1 MLDSCLQQES
11 TSHKWWT
18 RAEFKR
24 LGCNKP
30 FAAAIFVTDVMV
42 QQSLKGHAASGL
54 AWQQDVVKSWF
65 TNGEEASTFVLRA
78 NKFLREHFV
87 NGTSVVTQVVETQ
100 SYVALMRMTNLAS
113 LLLFEYLDTRKLQD
127 TAASGAKGGS
137 SSLFRG
143 FRMFV
148 SSSRCVFSLTP
159 ADVPAPGARPTVL
172 QGLKCL
178 ARLSAPAWELLG
190 PMKAAREY
198 VEEEAQAVE
207 ENADICLKPEDFD
220 SDKDESGANDSPL
233 LTAPKAKEAE
243 LEARTEVS
251 DQNDLFQAC
260 AGGHLEIV
268 KRLVEQARVLLTAET
283 KNGSQPIHIA
293 CFEGHLELVKWLA
306 DEGGVSLTAE
316 DNDGG
321 QPIHCACVNGHL
333 EVVKWLAALDG
344 VSLTAEAKTGWQPI
358 HCACDNGHLKV
369 VKWLA
374 EQDRVSLTAEAND
387 GEQPIHCACCKG
399 HLELGQ
405 VAGEA
410 GRGVAGR

>member
-1 MLDSCLQQES
+1 MWS
-11 TSHKWWT
+11 
-18 RAEFKR
+18 
-24 LGCNKP
+24 NK
-30 FAAAIFVTDVMV
+30 
-42 QQSLKGHAASGL
+42 
-54 AWQQDVVKSWF
+54 VVGSWF
-65 TNGEEASTFVLRA
+65 CDDDETADDFLLRGSR
-78 NKFLREHFV
+78 FLRDHIRHSMCILQGPEK
-87 NGTSVVTQVVETQ
+87 TQ
-100 SYVALMRMTNLAS
+100 SYVAFMRITSLAS
-113 LLLFEYLDTRKLQD
+113 LLLFEFLAARKWAD
-127 TAASGAKGGS
+127 TASSGPAVVTS
-137 SSLFRG
+137 CLFHG
-143 FRMFV
+143 FCMFV
-148 SSSRCVFSLTP
+148 SSSRRVFSLTP
-159 ADVPAPGARPTVL
+159 ADVPALGARPTVL
-172 QGLKCL
+172 QGLRCL
-178 ARLSAPAWELLG
+178 SRLSAPAWELLG
-190 PMKAAREY
+190 PMKAEREY

-306 DEGGVSLTAE
+306 DEGGVSLTAQ
-316 DNDGG
+316 DND
-321 QPIHCACVNGHL
+321 
-333 EVVKWLAALDG
+333 
-344 VSLTAEAKTGWQPI
+344 GWQPI

>member
-1 MLDSCLQQES
+1 
-11 TSHKWWT
+11 
-18 RAEFKR
+18 
-24 LGCNKP
+24 
-30 FAAAIFVTDVMV
+30 MV
-42 QQSLKGHAASGL
+42 QQRLERHPEI
-54 AWQQDVVKSWF
+54 QQMWSNKVVGSWF
-65 TNGEEASTFVLRA
+65 CDDDETADDFLLRGSR
-78 NKFLREHFV
+78 FLRDHIRHSMCIFQGPEK
-87 NGTSVVTQVVETQ
+87 TQ
-100 SYVALMRMTNLAS
+100 SYVAFMRMTSLAS
-113 LLLFEYLDTRKLQD
+113 LLLFECLAARKWAD
-127 TAASGAKGGS
+127 TASSGPAVGTS
-137 SSLFRG
+137 CLFHG
-143 FRMFV
+143 FCMFV
-148 SSSRCVFSLTP
+148 SSSRRVFSLTP
-159 ADVPAPGARPTVL
+159 ADVPALGARPTVL
-172 QGLKCL
+172 QGLRCL
-178 ARLSAPAWELLG
+178 SRLSAPAWELLG

-207 ENADICLKPEDFD
+207 ENADICLEPEEFD
-220 SDKDESGANDSPL
+220 SGDDESGDAPV
-233 LTAPKAKEAE
+233 LTTPKAKEAE

-321 QPIHCACVNGHL
+321 QPIHCAC
-333 EVVKWLAALDG
+333 
-344 VSLTAEAKTGWQPI
+344 
-358 HCACDNGHLKV
+358 
-369 VKWLA
+369 
-374 EQDRVSLTAEAND
+374 
-387 GEQPIHCACCKG
+387 CKG